1 MTPLRLPFEL
11 DRNSAESLISQLVR
25 GVSQGIG
32 TGFWKPGD
40 ILPSLDEFAAA
51 AGVSLAVVRG
61 AMRRLADQGVVNPR
75 PGVGTVVLEP
85 SSRLWRGHVIVI
97 DFETRSNFLFS
108 RMSGTLRA
116 NLIRANYLPSAVSV
130 AAEEYDPAP
139 LEAVLRQPVSLAVVL
154 GSGHGHAASTLDL
167 LAHAGVP
174 AIVFT
179 PSLESFNAD
188 VACLLQIDHAE
199 AWEAFADHCKSAGVR
214 RMAEVW
220 LLDPPSSGLKDAMA
234 RRGIVCEL
242 WEAIPDDGMDPIE
255 NVQNG
260 TTAFFEERLSRPDPG
275 LPDLLYFADDYA
287 ATAALVSLLRRGV
300 RIPED
305 VQVVSHVNRG
315 SAPPFPG
322 CLARIEVDSFLSG
335 GRLTDAVLSFL
346 NGRKLPPQILIP
358 AFFHSG
364 ASLGSSFKAEKS

>member
-1 MTPLRLPFEL
+1 MRLPFEL
-11 DRNSAESLISQLVR
+11 DRNSVESLTSQLAR
-25 GVSQGIG
+25 GVSQGVSM
-32 TGFWKPGD
+32 GFWKPGD
-40 ILPSLDEFAAA
+40 ILPSLDDFAAA
-51 AGVSLAVVRG
+51 TGVSQIVVRH
-61 AMRRLADQGVVNPR
+61 AMRRLAAEGVVHPR
-75 PGVGTVVLEP
+75 PGIGTVVLD
-85 SSRLWRGHVIVI
+85 SASRIWRGHVVIV

-108 RMSGTLRA
+108 RVSGILRA
-116 NLIRANYLPSAVSV
+116 NLIRANYLPSVVSV
-130 AAEEYDPAP
+130 AGKEYDPAP
-139 LEAVLRQPVSLAVVL
+139 LDAVLRQPVSLAVVM

-167 LAHAGVP
+167 LARMGVP
-174 AIVFT
+174 AIAFS
-179 PSLESFNAD
+179 PFPKSFDAD
-188 VACLLQIDHAE
+188 AACVSQIDFDYAE
-199 AWEAFADHCKSAGVR
+199 AWEAFADYCKSAGVR

-220 LLDPPSSGLKDAMA
+220 LCDEPPSGLKDAMA
-234 RRGIVCEL
+234 LRGIVCEL

-260 TTAFFEERLSRPDPG
+260 TTAFFEERLSRPDPT

-322 CLARIEVDSFLSG
+322 GLARIEVDSFLAG

-358 AFFHSG
+358 AFFHVG
-364 ASLGSSFKAEKS
+364 ASLVSSSQAKKC

>member
-130 AAEEYDPAP
+130 AAEE
-139 LEAVLRQPVSLAVVL
+139 
-154 GSGHGHAASTLDL
+154 
-167 LAHAGVP
+167 
-174 AIVFT
+174 
-179 PSLESFNAD
+179 
-188 VACLLQIDHAE
+188 
-199 AWEAFADHCKSAGVR
+199 
-214 RMAEVW
+214 
-220 LLDPPSSGLKDAMA
+220 
-234 RRGIVCEL
+234 
-242 WEAIPDDGMDPIE
+242 
-255 NVQNG
+255 
-260 TTAFFEERLSRPDPG
+260 
-275 LPDLLYFADDYA
+275 
-287 ATAALVSLLRRGV
+287 
-300 RIPED
+300 
-305 VQVVSHVNRG
+305 
-315 SAPPFPG
+315 
-322 CLARIEVDSFLSG
+322 
-335 GRLTDAVLSFL
+335 
-346 NGRKLPPQILIP
+346 
-358 AFFHSG
+358 
-364 ASLGSSFKAEKS
+364 